1 MIKGNLYERNGIYYA
16 VISYYE
22 NGKRKQKSVSTKLPV
37 KGNKRKAIEFLENLK
52 QEYEK
57 KEQMEN
63 LEGDGILFVD
73 FMEEWFK
80 TIRPT
85 IERATYGSYEQLYK
99 SRIKPHFEKLNLAIS
114 EVKPQHIQALYD
126 EILNESCGLGDKAQE
141 KPAHCAVL
149 CERGNGCPAGNG
161 EGRPNLRPDFA
172 GGILWLTA
180 ERGAWPALEC
190 GGF

>member
-1 MIKGNLYERNGIYYA
+1 MKMGNGSRNPLA
-16 VISYYE
+16 RSC
-22 NGKRKQKSVSTKLPV
+22 PA
-37 KGNKRKAIEFLENLK
+37 KGNKRKATEFLEGLK

-73 FMEEWFK
+73 FMEERFK

-99 SRIKPHFEKLNLAIS
+99 SRIKPHFEKLNLTIS

-172 GGILWLTA
+172 GSIL
-180 ERGAWPALEC
+180 WPALEC

>member
-22 NGKRKQKSVSTKLPV
+22 DGKRKQKSVSTKLPV
-37 KGNKRKAIEFLENLK
+37 KGNKRKAIEFLENQK

-85 IERATYGSYEQLYK
+85 IERASD
-99 SRIKPHFEKLNLAIS
+99 H
-114 EVKPQHIQALYD
+114 
-126 EILNESCGLGDKAQE
+126 
-141 KPAHCAVL
+141 
-149 CERGNGCPAGNG
+149 
-161 EGRPNLRPDFA
+161 PNCSARSDLIYVP
-172 GGILWLTA
+172 LTA
-180 ERGAWPALEC
+180 L
-190 GGF
+190 

>member
-22 NGKRKQKSVSTKLPV
+22 DGKRKQKSVSTKLPV
-37 KGNKRKAIEFLENLK
+37 KGNKRKATEYLENLK

>member
-22 NGKRKQKSVSTKLPV
+22 DGKRKQKSVSTKLPV

-99 SRIKPHFEKLNLAIS
+99 SRIKPHFEKLNLTIS

-172 GGILWLTA
+172 GSIL
-180 ERGAWPALEC
+180 WPALEC

>member
-1 MIKGNLYERNGIYYA
+1 MIKGNLYERTGIYYA
-16 VISYYE
+16 VINYYE
-22 NGKRKQKSVSTKLPV
+22 DGKRKQKSVSTKLPA
-37 KGNKRKAIEFLENLK
+37 KGNKRKATEFLEGLK

-73 FMEEWFK
+73 FMEERFK

-99 SRIKPHFEKLNLAIS
+99 SRIKPHFEKLNLTIS

-172 GGILWLTA
+172 GSIL
-180 ERGAWPALEC
+180 WPALEC